1 MGCFEKK
8 EDVGCLVEVL
18 TFPHGNV
25 ATRTLLE
32 KSTTKAH
39 ASEEVWTGSNPFSNS
54 SRVAFREEC
63 RKAAVFFSYLMRV
76 QRYSFFFTLPNF
88 SCFFLRTHHISMLEV
103 L

>member
-39 ASEEVWTGSNPFSNS
+39 ASEEVWTGSN
-54 SRVAFREEC
+54 
-63 RKAAVFFSYLMRV
+63 L
-76 QRYSFFFTLPNF
+76 
-88 SCFFLRTHHISMLEV
+88 FLIVHA
-103 L
+103 